1 MTRIDNSISIIMV
14 FVTAIGFSRALSVN
28 VGFAA
33 LIVIG
38 AFVLY
43 ELIQNAANSNPSIR
57 TVLYVTMGFIFGLS
71 LAVIIDF
78 EKGWLSAV
86 ICLLCMGYKYMIA
99 EATVSKR
106 SRSRNIFV
114 IVVNAFFYASM
125 FTVIEWMAFAEWS
138 VLYVMIYVVSFAFFM
153 CSYIAYKSMAPARSG
168 YTANGVR
175 EPHDVGNEWQHIV
188 KRTINY
194 GRQLRDQFEDALDNS
209 GDTFSGL
216 FDELRKR
223 IIPDYTDVTDINEEI
238 GAELDEYRK
247 IINEIANREELDDNE
262 LEILE
267 RINSKFDTVYYDF
280 YKEGNRPILE
290 YETEISELKNDI
302 EMLKNTINIRKQRE
316 AEDREREEKQNRRS
330 QAQQARRKRER
341 EERERREREEREAAG
356 NRARNEQDGEDEEE
370 AARSAEEEKKRR
382 EDERKRQE
390 KRRRERNK
398 RTTDSSSGSA
408 ASGGRTS
415 GSRTSSGSSSDKS
428 KDKDKVAG
436 METKYFKGCV
446 TLDDLSLRYK
456 KLCLI
461 YHPDSGSG
469 DVDTYIELKDEY
481 ELLKKRLS

>member
-168 YTANGVR
+168 YTASGVR

>member
-194 GRQLRDQFEDALDNS
+194 GRQLRNQFEDALDNS

>member
-168 YTANGVR
+168 YTASGVR

-267 RINSKFDTVYYDF
+267 RINSKFDTVYFDF

-302 EMLKNTINIRKQRE
+302 EMLRNTINIRKQRE

-398 RTTDSSSGSA
+398 RTTDTS
-408 ASGGRTS
+408 S

>member
-14 FVTAIGFSRALSVN
+14 FVTAIGFSRVLSVN

-168 YTANGVR
+168 YTASGVR

-302 EMLKNTINIRKQRE
+302 EMLRNTINIRKQRE

-415 GSRTSSGSSSDKS
+415 GSRTSSGNSSDKS